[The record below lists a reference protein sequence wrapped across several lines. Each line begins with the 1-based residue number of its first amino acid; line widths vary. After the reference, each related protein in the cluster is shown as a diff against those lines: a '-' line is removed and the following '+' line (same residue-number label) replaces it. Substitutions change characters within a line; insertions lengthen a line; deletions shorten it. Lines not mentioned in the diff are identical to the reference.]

1 MNKFIIILLF
11 FKLLLVNDILSQNT
25 KKATK
30 FYKEGNALYSIG
42 DFDSA
47 IDLFLKSLRSDH
59 NFCPAIY
66 KLGLSYKKKNIFLEY
81 KNWLLVYKDKM
92 CQQNKDDVNFYLGEF
107 YFLSGNM
114 SESKKYF
121 DSIGDTLKFISLS
134 KYRSNINYYINNI
147 NNQLISYIKNDS
159 IDRWYYQY
167 SPHFDENVNKLFFT
181 VREGGNLFDDE
192 NIVTAS
198 LSNNYFTDFKPYI
211 TLNSENNEGT
221 PSFSDD
227 GKFMVFTSCEMD
239 FKNNSCDIYYS
250 QMIDNLWSRPR
261 KFDDNINSAFWD
273 SQPFMYENKLYFV
286 SNRPGGVG
294 GRDIYYSVKN
304 EDGSFS
310 KALNFREVN
319 SEHEEVSPIVN
330 NAIFY
335 FSSDRDNSYG
345 GYDIYLLDNNLIFNL
360 GSSVNSNLDETSIFI
375 WDDNLLLTVED
386 IMSNKKSQIIYGK
399 VSKKYEPLQVNKLVR
414 TYDQQT
420 GKEIISDFFIIN
432 DGERK
437 RFSNQSKYNEDFY
450 TNSKIIAESNGY
462 FPSVIEDL
470 SSDTL
475 DVFMIRLDKNIILK
489 NIYFDF
495 DSYEL
500 SNDSKN
506 YLSIISQ
513 WLGKNSFKEILVSGH
528 ADNVGSDEY
537 NFSLSEARAEA
548 VVKFILSIDPT
559 IKNIFYKGFG
569 NSVPI
574 RPNYDGPEN
583 RRIEFKVNN
592 W

>member
-1 MNKFIIILLF
+1 MTRLLIFLCFFNFISSQSY
-11 FKLLLVNDILSQNT
+11 SQNY

-47 IDLFLKSLRSDH
+47 IDLFLKSLKSDPD
-59 NFCPAIY
+59 FCPAIY
-66 KLGLSYKKKNIFLEY
+66 KLGLSYKRINMFSDY
-81 KNWLLVYKDKM
+81 KNWLLVYNDKL
-92 CQQNKDDVNFYLGEF
+92 CQQNKDDVSYYLGEF
-107 YFLSGNM
+107 YFLSGNIL
-114 SESKKYF
+114 ESKKHF
-121 DSIGDTLKFISLS
+121 DSIDDTLKFISLS
-134 KYRSNINYYINNI
+134 KYRSNINYYINNT

-159 IDRWYYQY
+159 IDSWYYQY
-167 SPHFDENVNKLFFT
+167 SPYFDQNTNKLFFT

-198 LSNNYFTDFKPYI
+198 LSNNNFTDFKPYI

-250 QMIDNLWSRPR
+250 QMKDNLWSRPR
-261 KFDDNINSAFWD
+261 KFDDNVNSAFWD
-273 SQPFMYENKLYFV
+273 SQPFIYDGTLYFV

-294 GRDIYYSVKN
+294 GRDIYYSVIK

-319 SEHEEVSPIVN
+319 TKHEEVSPVVN
-330 NAIFY
+330 DAIFY
-335 FSSDRDNSYG
+335 FSSNRDNSYG

-360 GSSVNSNLDETSIFI
+360 GSSVNSYLDETSIFI

-386 IMSNKKSQIIYGK
+386 IMSNKKSQIIYGQI
-399 VSKKYEPLQVNKLVR
+399 SKKYEPLQVNKLVR
-414 TYDQQT
+414 TYDKET
-420 GKEIISDFFIIN
+420 GEEIISDLFIIK

-437 RFSNQSKYNEDFY
+437 RFSNQSKYNENFY
-450 TNSKIIAESNGY
+450 TNSSIIAESKGY

-470 SSDTL
+470 SGDTI
-475 DVFMIRLDKNIILK
+475 DIFMNRLDENIILK

-500 SNDSKN
+500 SSDSKK

-513 WLGKNSFKEILVSGH
+513 WLGNNNFKEIQISGH

-537 NFSLSEARAEA
+537 NYSLSEARAEA

-559 IKNIFYKGFG
+559 IKNIYYKGFG

-583 RRIEFKVNN
+583 RRIEFKINN
-592 W
+592 

>member
-1 MNKFIIILLF
+1 MLTRLLIFLCFFNFISSQSY
-11 FKLLLVNDILSQNT
+11 SQNY

-47 IDLFLKSLRSDH
+47 IDLFLKSLKSDPD
-59 NFCPAIY
+59 FCPAIY
-66 KLGLSYKKKNIFLEY
+66 KLGLSYKKINMFSDY
-81 KNWLLVYKDKM
+81 KNWLLVYNDKL
-92 CQQNKDDVNFYLGEF
+92 CQQNKDDVSYYLGEF
-107 YFLSGNM
+107 YFLSGNI

-121 DSIGDTLKFISLS
+121 DSIDDTLKFISLS
-134 KYRSNINYYINNI
+134 KYRSNINYYINNT
-147 NNQLISYIKNDS
+147 NNQLIYYIKNDS
-159 IDRWYYQY
+159 INRWYYQY
-167 SPHFDENVNKLFFT
+167 SPYFDQNVNKLFFT

-198 LSNNYFTDFKPYI
+198 LSDNNFTDFKPYI

-250 QMIDNLWSRPR
+250 QMKDNLWSKPR
-261 KFDDNINSAFWD
+261 KFDDNVNSAFWD
-273 SQPFMYENKLYFV
+273 SQPFMYDGTLYFV

-294 GRDIYYSVKN
+294 GRDIYYSVIK

-310 KALNFREVN
+310 KALNFSEVN
-319 SEHEEVSPIVN
+319 TKHEEVSPVVN
-330 NAIFY
+330 DAIFY
-335 FSSDRDNSYG
+335 FSSNRDNSYG

-360 GSSVNSNLDETSIFI
+360 GSSVNSYLDETSIFL

-386 IMSNKKSQIIYGK
+386 IMSNKKSQIIYGQI
-399 VSKKYEPLQVNKLVR
+399 SKKYEPLQVNKLVR
-414 TYDQQT
+414 TYDKET
-420 GKEIISDFFIIN
+420 GEEIISDLFIIK

-450 TNSKIIAESNGY
+450 TNSSIIAESKGY

-470 SSDTL
+470 SSDTI
-475 DVFMIRLDKNIILK
+475 DIFMNRLDENIILK

-500 SNDSKN
+500 SSDSKK

-513 WLGKNSFKEILVSGH
+513 WLGNNNFKEIQISGH

-537 NFSLSEARAEA
+537 NYSLSEARAEA

-559 IKNIFYKGFG
+559 IKNIYYKGFG

-583 RRIEFKVNN
+583 RRIEFKINN
-592 W
+592 

>member
-1 MNKFIIILLF
+1 MLTRLLIFLCFFNFISSQSY
-11 FKLLLVNDILSQNT
+11 SQNY

-47 IDLFLKSLRSDH
+47 IDLFLKSLKSDPD
-59 NFCPAIY
+59 FCPAIY
-66 KLGLSYKKKNIFLEY
+66 KLGLSYKRINMFSDY
-81 KNWLLVYKDKM
+81 KNWLLVYNDKL
-92 CQQNKDDVNFYLGEF
+92 CQQNKDDVSYYLGEF
-107 YFLSGNM
+107 YFLSGNI

-121 DSIGDTLKFISLS
+121 DSIDDTLKFISLS
-134 KYRSNINYYINNI
+134 KYRSNINYYINNT
-147 NNQLISYIKNDS
+147 NNQLIYYIKNDS
-159 IDRWYYQY
+159 INRWYYQY
-167 SPHFDENVNKLFFT
+167 SPYFDQNVNKLFFT

-198 LSNNYFTDFKPYI
+198 LSDNNFTDFKPYI

-250 QMIDNLWSRPR
+250 QMKDNLWSKPR
-261 KFDDNINSAFWD
+261 KFDDNVNSAFWD
-273 SQPFMYENKLYFV
+273 SQPFIYDGTLYFV

-294 GRDIYYSVKN
+294 GRDIYYSVIK

-319 SEHEEVSPIVN
+319 TKHEEVSPVVN
-330 NAIFY
+330 DAIFY
-335 FSSDRDNSYG
+335 FSSNRDNSYG

-360 GSSVNSNLDETSIFI
+360 GSSVNSYLDETSIFI
-375 WDDNLLLTVED
+375 WGDNLLLTVED
-386 IMSNKKSQIIYGK
+386 IMSNKKSQIIYGQI
-399 VSKKYEPLQVNKLVR
+399 SKKYEPLQVNKLVR
-414 TYDQQT
+414 TYDKET
-420 GKEIISDFFIIN
+420 GEEIISDLFIIN

-450 TNSKIIAESNGY
+450 SNSSIIAESKAY

-470 SSDTL
+470 SSDTI
-475 DVFMIRLDKNIILK
+475 DIFMSRLDENIILK

-500 SNDSKN
+500 SSDSKK

-513 WLGKNSFKEILVSGH
+513 WLGNNNFKEIQISGH

-537 NFSLSEARAEA
+537 NYSLSEARAEA

-559 IKNIFYKGFG
+559 IKNIYYKGFG
-569 NSVPI
+569 NSLPI

-583 RRIEFKVNN
+583 RRIEFKINN
-592 W
+592 

>member
-1 MNKFIIILLF
+1 MTRLLIFLCF
-11 FKLLLVNDILSQNT
+11 FNFLSSQSYSQNY

-47 IDLFLKSLRSDH
+47 IDLFLKSLKSDPD
-59 NFCPAIY
+59 FCPAIY
-66 KLGLSYKKKNIFLEY
+66 KLGLSYKRINMFSDY
-81 KNWLLVYKDKM
+81 KNWLLVYNDKL
-92 CQQNKDDVNFYLGEF
+92 CQQNKDDVSYYLGEF
-107 YFLSGNM
+107 YFLSGNI

-121 DSIGDTLKFISLS
+121 DSIDDTLKFISLS
-134 KYRSNINYYINNI
+134 KYRSNINYYINNT
-147 NNQLISYIKNDS
+147 NNQLIYYIKNDS
-159 IDRWYYQY
+159 INRWYYQY
-167 SPHFDENVNKLFFT
+167 SPYFDQNVNKLFFT

-198 LSNNYFTDFKPYI
+198 LSDNNFTDFKPYI

-250 QMIDNLWSRPR
+250 QMKDNLWSKPR
-261 KFDDNINSAFWD
+261 KFDDNVNSAFWD
-273 SQPFMYENKLYFV
+273 SQPFMYDGTLYFV

-294 GRDIYYSVKN
+294 GRDIYYSVIK

-319 SEHEEVSPIVN
+319 TKHEEVSPVVN
-330 NAIFY
+330 DAIFY
-335 FSSDRDNSYG
+335 FSSNRDNSYG

-360 GSSVNSNLDETSIFI
+360 GSSVNSYLDETSIFI
-375 WDDNLLLTVED
+375 WGDNLLLTVED
-386 IMSNKKSQIIYGK
+386 IMSNKKSQIIYGQI
-399 VSKKYEPLQVNKLVR
+399 SKKYEPIQVNKLIR
-414 TYDQQT
+414 TYDKET
-420 GKEIISDFFIIN
+420 GEEIISDLFIIN

-450 TNSKIIAESNGY
+450 SNSSIIAESKAY

-470 SSDTL
+470 SSDTI
-475 DVFMIRLDKNIILK
+475 DIFMSRLDENIILK

-500 SNDSKN
+500 SSDSKK

-513 WLGKNSFKEILVSGH
+513 WLGNNNFKEIQISGH

-537 NFSLSEARAEA
+537 NYSLSEARAEA

-559 IKNIFYKGFG
+559 IKNIYYKGFG
-569 NSVPI
+569 NSLPI

-583 RRIEFKVNN
+583 RRIEFKINN
-592 W
+592 

>member
-1 MNKFIIILLF
+1 MLTRLLIFLCFFNFISIQSY
-11 FKLLLVNDILSQNT
+11 SQNY

-47 IDLFLKSLRSDH
+47 IDLFLKSLKSDPD
-59 NFCPAIY
+59 FCPAIY
-66 KLGLSYKKKNIFLEY
+66 KLGLSYKKINMFSDY
-81 KNWLLVYKDKM
+81 KNWLLVYNDKL
-92 CQQNKDDVNFYLGEF
+92 CQQNKDDVSYYLGEF
-107 YFLSGNM
+107 YFLSGYI

-121 DSIGDTLKFISLS
+121 DSIDDTLKFISLS
-134 KYRSNINYYINNI
+134 KYRSNINYYINNS

-159 IDRWYYQY
+159 IDSWYYQY
-167 SPHFDENVNKLFFT
+167 SPYFDQNANKLFFT

-198 LSNNYFTDFKPYI
+198 LSNNNFTDFKPYI

-250 QMIDNLWSRPR
+250 QMKDNLWSKPR
-261 KFDDNINSAFWD
+261 KFDDNVNSAFWD
-273 SQPFMYENKLYFV
+273 SQPFMYDGTLYFV

-294 GRDIYYSVKN
+294 GRDIYYSVIK

-310 KALNFREVN
+310 KALNFSEVN
-319 SEHEEVSPIVN
+319 TKHEEVSPVVN
-330 NAIFY
+330 DANFY
-335 FSSDRDNSYG
+335 FSSNRDNSYG
-345 GYDIYLLDNNLIFNL
+345 GYDIYLLDNNLILNL
-360 GSSVNSNLDETSIFI
+360 GSSVNSYLDETSIFL
-375 WDDNLLLTVED
+375 WGDNLLLTVED
-386 IMSNKKSQIIYGK
+386 IMSNKKSQIIYGQI
-399 VSKKYEPLQVNKLVR
+399 SKKYEPLQVNKLIR
-414 TYDQQT
+414 TYDKET
-420 GKEIISDFFIIN
+420 GEEIISDLFIIN

-450 TNSKIIAESNGY
+450 TNSSIIAESKGY
-462 FPSVIEDL
+462 FPSIIEDL
-470 SSDTL
+470 SSDTI
-475 DVFMIRLDKNIILK
+475 DIFMSRLDENIILK

-500 SNDSKN
+500 NSDSKK

-513 WLGKNSFKEILVSGH
+513 WLGNNNFKEIQISGH

-537 NFSLSEARAEA
+537 NYSLSEARAEA

-559 IKNIFYKGFG
+559 IKNIYYKGFG

-583 RRIEFKVNN
+583 RRIEFKINN
-592 W
+592 

>member
-1 MNKFIIILLF
+1 MTRLLIFLCFFNFISSQSY
-11 FKLLLVNDILSQNT
+11 SQNY

-47 IDLFLKSLRSDH
+47 IDLFLKSLKSDPD
-59 NFCPAIY
+59 FCPAIY
-66 KLGLSYKKKNIFLEY
+66 KLGLSYKRINMFSDY
-81 KNWLLVYKDKM
+81 KNWLLVYNDKL
-92 CQQNKDDVNFYLGEF
+92 CQQNKDDVSYYLGEF
-107 YFLSGNM
+107 YFLSGNI

-121 DSIGDTLKFISLS
+121 DSIDDTLKFISLS
-134 KYRSNINYYINNI
+134 KYRSNINYYINNT
-147 NNQLISYIKNDS
+147 NNQLIYYIKNDS
-159 IDRWYYQY
+159 INRWYYQY
-167 SPHFDENVNKLFFT
+167 SPYFDQNVNKLFFT

-198 LSNNYFTDFKPYI
+198 LSDNNFTDFKPYI

-250 QMIDNLWSRPR
+250 QMKDNLWSKPR
-261 KFDDNINSAFWD
+261 KFDDNVNSAFWD
-273 SQPFMYENKLYFV
+273 SQPFIYDGTLYFV

-294 GRDIYYSVKN
+294 GRDIYYSVIK

-319 SEHEEVSPIVN
+319 TKHEEVSPVVN
-330 NAIFY
+330 DAIFY
-335 FSSDRDNSYG
+335 FSSNRDNSYG

-360 GSSVNSNLDETSIFI
+360 GSSVNSYLDETSIFL

-386 IMSNKKSQIIYGK
+386 IMSNKKSQIIYGQI
-399 VSKKYEPLQVNKLVR
+399 SKKYEPLQVNKLVR
-414 TYDQQT
+414 TYDKET
-420 GKEIISDFFIIN
+420 DEEIISDLFIIK

-450 TNSKIIAESNGY
+450 TNSSIIAESKGY

-470 SSDTL
+470 SSDTI
-475 DVFMIRLDKNIILK
+475 DIFMNRLDENIILK

-500 SNDSKN
+500 SSDSKK

-513 WLGKNSFKEILVSGH
+513 WLGNNNFKEIQISGH

-537 NFSLSEARAEA
+537 NYSLSEARAEA
-548 VVKFILSIDPT
+548 VVKFILSIDPS
-559 IKNIFYKGFG
+559 IKNIYYKGFG

-583 RRIEFKVNN
+583 RRIEFKINN
-592 W
+592 

>member
-1 MNKFIIILLF
+1 MTRLLIFLCVFNFISSQSY
-11 FKLLLVNDILSQNT
+11 SQNY

-47 IDLFLKSLRSDH
+47 IDLFLKSLKSDPD
-59 NFCPAIY
+59 FCPAIY
-66 KLGLSYKKKNIFLEY
+66 KLGLSYKKINMFSDY
-81 KNWLLVYKDKM
+81 KNWLLVYNDKL
-92 CQQNKDDVNFYLGEF
+92 CQQNKDDVSYYLGEF
-107 YFLSGNM
+107 YFLSGNI

-121 DSIGDTLKFISLS
+121 DSIDDTLKFISLS
-134 KYRSNINYYINNI
+134 KYRSNINYYINNT
-147 NNQLISYIKNDS
+147 NNQSISYIKNDS
-159 IDRWYYQY
+159 IDSWYYQY
-167 SPHFDENVNKLFFT
+167 SPYFDQNTNKLFFT

-198 LSNNYFTDFKPYI
+198 LSNNNFTDFKPYI

-239 FKNNSCDIYYS
+239 FKNNSCDIYFS
-250 QMIDNLWSRPR
+250 QMKDNLWSKPR

-273 SQPFMYENKLYFV
+273 SQPFMYDGTLYFV

-294 GRDIYYSVKN
+294 GRDIYYSVIK

-319 SEHEEVSPIVN
+319 TKHEEVSPVVN
-330 NAIFY
+330 DAIFY
-335 FSSDRDNSYG
+335 FSSNRDNSYG

-360 GSSVNSNLDETSIFI
+360 GSSINSYLDETSIFL
-375 WDDNLLLTVED
+375 WGDNLLLTVED
-386 IMSNKKSQIIYGK
+386 IMSNKKSQIIYGQI
-399 VSKKYEPLQVNKLVR
+399 SKKYEPLQVNKLIR
-414 TYDQQT
+414 THDKET
-420 GKEIISDFFIIN
+420 GEEIISDLFIIN

-450 TNSKIIAESNGY
+450 SNSSIIAESKGY

-470 SSDTL
+470 SSDTI
-475 DVFMIRLDKNIILK
+475 DIFMNRLDENIILK

-500 SNDSKN
+500 SSDSKK

-513 WLGKNSFKEILVSGH
+513 WLGNNNFKEIQISGH

-537 NFSLSEARAEA
+537 NYSLSEARAEA

-559 IKNIFYKGFG
+559 INNIYYKGFG
-569 NSVPI
+569 NSVPL

-583 RRIEFKVNN
+583 RRIEFKINN
-592 W
+592 

>member
-1 MNKFIIILLF
+1 MTRLLIFLCF
-11 FKLLLVNDILSQNT
+11 FNFLSSQSYSQNY

-47 IDLFLKSLRSDH
+47 IDLFLKSLKSDPD
-59 NFCPAIY
+59 FCPAIY
-66 KLGLSYKKKNIFLEY
+66 KLGLSYKRINMFSDY
-81 KNWLLVYKDKM
+81 KNWLLVYNDKL
-92 CQQNKDDVNFYLGEF
+92 CQQNKDDVSYYLGEF
-107 YFLSGNM
+107 YFLSGNI

-121 DSIGDTLKFISLS
+121 DSIDDTLKFISLS
-134 KYRSNINYYINNI
+134 KYRSNINYYINNT
-147 NNQLISYIKNDS
+147 NNQLIYYIKNDS
-159 IDRWYYQY
+159 INRWYYQY
-167 SPHFDENVNKLFFT
+167 SPYFDQNVNKLFFT

-198 LSNNYFTDFKPYI
+198 LSDNNFTDFKPYI

-250 QMIDNLWSRPR
+250 QMKDNLWSKPR
-261 KFDDNINSAFWD
+261 KFDDNVNSAFWD
-273 SQPFMYENKLYFV
+273 SQPFMYDGTLYFV

-294 GRDIYYSVKN
+294 GRDIYYSVIK

-310 KALNFREVN
+310 KALNFKEVN
-319 SEHEEVSPIVN
+319 TKHEEVSPVVN
-330 NAIFY
+330 DAIFY
-335 FSSDRDNSYG
+335 FSSNRDNSYG

-360 GSSVNSNLDETSIFI
+360 GSSVNSYLDETSIFL

-386 IMSNKKSQIIYGK
+386 IMSNKKSQIIYGQI
-399 VSKKYEPLQVNKLVR
+399 SKKYEPLQVNKLVR
-414 TYDQQT
+414 TYDKET
-420 GKEIISDFFIIN
+420 DEEIISDLFIIK

-450 TNSKIIAESNGY
+450 TNSSIIAESKGY

-470 SSDTL
+470 SSDTI
-475 DVFMIRLDKNIILK
+475 DIFMNRLDENIILK

-500 SNDSKN
+500 SSDSKK

-513 WLGKNSFKEILVSGH
+513 WLGNNNFKEIQISGH

-537 NFSLSEARAEA
+537 NYSLSEARAEA

-559 IKNIFYKGFG
+559 IKNIYYKGFG

-583 RRIEFKVNN
+583 RRIEFKINN
-592 W
+592 

>member
-1 MNKFIIILLF
+1 MLTRLLIFLCVFNFISSQSY
-11 FKLLLVNDILSQNT
+11 SQNY

-47 IDLFLKSLRSDH
+47 IDLFLKSLKSDPD
-59 NFCPAIY
+59 FCPAIY
-66 KLGLSYKKKNIFLEY
+66 KLGLSYKKINMFSDY
-81 KNWLLVYKDKM
+81 KNWILVYNDKL
-92 CQQNKDDVNFYLGEF
+92 CQQNKDDVSYYLGEF
-107 YFLSGNM
+107 YFLSGNI

-121 DSIGDTLKFISLS
+121 DSIDDTLKFISLS
-134 KYRSNINYYINNI
+134 KYRSNINYYINNT
-147 NNQLISYIKNDS
+147 NNQSISYIKNDS
-159 IDRWYYQY
+159 INSWYYQY
-167 SPHFDENVNKLFFT
+167 SPYFDKNTNKLFFT

-192 NIVTAS
+192 NIITAS
-198 LSNNYFTDFKPYI
+198 LSNNNFTDFKPYI

-239 FKNNSCDIYYS
+239 FKNNSCDIYFS
-250 QMIDNLWSRPR
+250 QMKDNLWSKPR

-273 SQPFMYENKLYFV
+273 SQPFMYDGTLYFV

-294 GRDIYYSVKN
+294 GRDIYYSVIK

-319 SEHEEVSPIVN
+319 TKHEEVSPVVN
-330 NAIFY
+330 DAIFY
-335 FSSDRDNSYG
+335 FSSNRDNSYG

-360 GSSVNSNLDETSIFI
+360 GSSVNSFLDETSIFL
-375 WDDNLLLTVED
+375 WGDNLLLTVED
-386 IMSNKKSQIIYGK
+386 IMSNKKSQIIYGQI
-399 VSKKYEPLQVNKLVR
+399 SKKYEPLQVNKLIR
-414 TYDQQT
+414 THDKET
-420 GKEIISDFFIIN
+420 GEEIISDLFIIN

-450 TNSKIIAESNGY
+450 SNSSIIAESKGY

-470 SSDTL
+470 SSDTI
-475 DVFMIRLDKNIILK
+475 DIFMNRLDENIILK

-500 SNDSKN
+500 SSDSKK

-513 WLGKNSFKEILVSGH
+513 WLGNNNFKEIQISGH

-537 NFSLSEARAEA
+537 NYSLSEARAEA

-559 IKNIFYKGFG
+559 INNIYYKGFG
-569 NSVPI
+569 NSVPL

-583 RRIEFKVNN
+583 RRIEFKINN
-592 W
+592 

>member
-1 MNKFIIILLF
+1 MTRLLIFLCFFNFISSQSY
-11 FKLLLVNDILSQNT
+11 SQNY

-47 IDLFLKSLRSDH
+47 IDLFLKSLKSDPD
-59 NFCPAIY
+59 FCPAIY
-66 KLGLSYKKKNIFLEY
+66 KLGLSYKRINMFSDY
-81 KNWLLVYKDKM
+81 KNWLLVYNDKL
-92 CQQNKDDVNFYLGEF
+92 CQQNKDDVSYYLGEF
-107 YFLSGNM
+107 YFLSGNI

-121 DSIGDTLKFISLS
+121 DSIDDTLKFISLS
-134 KYRSNINYYINNI
+134 KYRSNINYYINNT
-147 NNQLISYIKNDS
+147 NNQLIYYIKNDS
-159 IDRWYYQY
+159 INRWYYQY
-167 SPHFDENVNKLFFT
+167 SPYFDQNVNKLFFT

-198 LSNNYFTDFKPYI
+198 LSDNNFTDFKPYI

-250 QMIDNLWSRPR
+250 QMKDNLWSKPR
-261 KFDDNINSAFWD
+261 KFDDNVNSAFWD
-273 SQPFMYENKLYFV
+273 SQPFMYDGTLYFV

-294 GRDIYYSVKN
+294 GRDIYYSVIK

-319 SEHEEVSPIVN
+319 TKHEEVSPVVN
-330 NAIFY
+330 DAIFY
-335 FSSDRDNSYG
+335 FSSNRDNSYG

-360 GSSVNSNLDETSIFI
+360 GSSVNSYLDETSIFI
-375 WDDNLLLTVED
+375 WGDNLLLTVED
-386 IMSNKKSQIIYGK
+386 IMSNKKSQIIYGQI
-399 VSKKYEPLQVNKLVR
+399 SKKYEPIQVNKLVR
-414 TYDQQT
+414 TYDKET
-420 GKEIISDFFIIN
+420 GEEIISDLFIIN

-450 TNSKIIAESNGY
+450 SNSSIIAESKAY

-470 SSDTL
+470 SSDTI
-475 DVFMIRLDKNIILK
+475 DIFMSRLDENIILK

-500 SNDSKN
+500 SSDSKK

-513 WLGKNSFKEILVSGH
+513 WLGNNNFKEIQISGH

-537 NFSLSEARAEA
+537 NYSLSEARAEA

-559 IKNIFYKGFG
+559 IKNIYYKGFG

-583 RRIEFKVNN
+583 RRIEFKINN
-592 W
+592 

>member
-1 MNKFIIILLF
+1 MTRLLIFLCF
-11 FKLLLVNDILSQNT
+11 FNFLSSQSYSQNY

-47 IDLFLKSLRSDH
+47 IDLFLKSLKSDPD
-59 NFCPAIY
+59 FCPAIY
-66 KLGLSYKKKNIFLEY
+66 KLGLSYKRINMFSDY
-81 KNWLLVYKDKM
+81 KNWLLVYNDKL
-92 CQQNKDDVNFYLGEF
+92 CQQNKDDVSYYLGEF
-107 YFLSGNM
+107 YFLSGNI

-121 DSIGDTLKFISLS
+121 DSIDDTLKFISLS
-134 KYRSNINYYINNI
+134 KYRSNINYYINNT
-147 NNQLISYIKNDS
+147 NNQLIYYIKNDS
-159 IDRWYYQY
+159 INRWYYQY
-167 SPHFDENVNKLFFT
+167 SPYFDQNVNKLFFT

-198 LSNNYFTDFKPYI
+198 LSDNNFTDFKPYI

-250 QMIDNLWSRPR
+250 QMKDNLWSKPR
-261 KFDDNINSAFWD
+261 KFDDNVNSAFWD
-273 SQPFMYENKLYFV
+273 SQPFMYDGTLYFV

-294 GRDIYYSVKN
+294 GRDIYYSVIK

-319 SEHEEVSPIVN
+319 TKHEEVSPVVN
-330 NAIFY
+330 DAIFY
-335 FSSDRDNSYG
+335 FSSNRDNSYG

-360 GSSVNSNLDETSIFI
+360 GSSVNSYLDETSIFI
-375 WDDNLLLTVED
+375 WGDNLLLTVED
-386 IMSNKKSQIIYGK
+386 IMSNKKSQIIYGQI
-399 VSKKYEPLQVNKLVR
+399 SKKYEPIQVNKLVR
-414 TYDQQT
+414 TYDKET
-420 GKEIISDFFIIN
+420 GEEIISDLFIIN

-450 TNSKIIAESNGY
+450 SNSSIIAESKAY

-470 SSDTL
+470 SSDTI
-475 DVFMIRLDKNIILK
+475 DIFMSRLDENIILK

-500 SNDSKN
+500 SSDSKK

-513 WLGKNSFKEILVSGH
+513 WLGNNNFKEIQISGH

-537 NFSLSEARAEA
+537 NYSLSEARAEA

-559 IKNIFYKGFG
+559 IKNIYYKGFG
-569 NSVPI
+569 NSLPI

-583 RRIEFKVNN
+583 RRIEFKINN
-592 W
+592 

>member
-1 MNKFIIILLF
+1 MLTRLLIFLCF
-11 FKLLLVNDILSQNT
+11 FNFLSSQSYSQNY

-47 IDLFLKSLRSDH
+47 IDLFLKSLKSDPD
-59 NFCPAIY
+59 FCPAIY
-66 KLGLSYKKKNIFLEY
+66 KLGLSYKRINMFSDY
-81 KNWLLVYKDKM
+81 KNWLLVYNDKL
-92 CQQNKDDVNFYLGEF
+92 CQQNKDDVSYYLGEF
-107 YFLSGNM
+107 YFLSGNI

-121 DSIGDTLKFISLS
+121 DSIDDTLKFISLS
-134 KYRSNINYYINNI
+134 KYRSNINYYINNT
-147 NNQLISYIKNDS
+147 NNQLIYYIKNDS
-159 IDRWYYQY
+159 INRWYYQY
-167 SPHFDENVNKLFFT
+167 SPYFDQNVNKLFFT

-198 LSNNYFTDFKPYI
+198 LSDNNFTDFKPYI

-250 QMIDNLWSRPR
+250 QMKDNLWSKPR
-261 KFDDNINSAFWD
+261 KFDDNVNSAFWD
-273 SQPFMYENKLYFV
+273 SQPFMYDGTLYFV

-294 GRDIYYSVKN
+294 GRDIYYSVIK

-319 SEHEEVSPIVN
+319 TKHEEVSPVVN
-330 NAIFY
+330 DAIFY
-335 FSSDRDNSYG
+335 FSSNRDNSYG

-360 GSSVNSNLDETSIFI
+360 GSSVNSYLDETSIFL

-386 IMSNKKSQIIYGK
+386 IMSNKKSQIIYGQI
-399 VSKKYEPLQVNKLVR
+399 SKKYEPLQVNKLVR
-414 TYDQQT
+414 TYDKET
-420 GKEIISDFFIIN
+420 DEEIISDLFIIK

-450 TNSKIIAESNGY
+450 TNSSIIAESKGY

-470 SSDTL
+470 SSDTI
-475 DVFMIRLDKNIILK
+475 DIFMNRLDENIILK

-500 SNDSKN
+500 SSDSKK

-513 WLGKNSFKEILVSGH
+513 WLGNNNFKEIQISGH

-537 NFSLSEARAEA
+537 NYSLSEARAEA

-559 IKNIFYKGFG
+559 IKNIYYKGFG

-583 RRIEFKVNN
+583 RRIEFKINN
-592 W
+592 

>member
-1 MNKFIIILLF
+1 MLTRLLIFLCF
-11 FKLLLVNDILSQNT
+11 FNFLSSQSYSQNY

-47 IDLFLKSLRSDH
+47 IDLFLKSLKSDPD
-59 NFCPAIY
+59 FCPAIY
-66 KLGLSYKKKNIFLEY
+66 KLGLSYKRINMFSDY
-81 KNWLLVYKDKM
+81 KNWLLVYNDKL
-92 CQQNKDDVNFYLGEF
+92 CQQNKDDVSYYLGEF
-107 YFLSGNM
+107 YFLSGNI

-121 DSIGDTLKFISLS
+121 DSIDDTLKFISLS
-134 KYRSNINYYINNI
+134 KYRSNINYYINNT
-147 NNQLISYIKNDS
+147 NNQLIYYIKNDS
-159 IDRWYYQY
+159 INRWYYQY
-167 SPHFDENVNKLFFT
+167 SPYFDQNVNKLFFT

-198 LSNNYFTDFKPYI
+198 LSDNNFTDFKPYI

-250 QMIDNLWSRPR
+250 QMKDNLWSKPR
-261 KFDDNINSAFWD
+261 KFDDNVNSAFWD
-273 SQPFMYENKLYFV
+273 SQPFIYDGTLYFV

-294 GRDIYYSVKN
+294 GRDIYYSVIK

-319 SEHEEVSPIVN
+319 TKHEEVSPVVN
-330 NAIFY
+330 DAIFY
-335 FSSDRDNSYG
+335 FSSNRDNSYG

-360 GSSVNSNLDETSIFI
+360 GSSVNSYLDETSIFI
-375 WDDNLLLTVED
+375 WGDNLLLTVED
-386 IMSNKKSQIIYGK
+386 IMSNKKSQIIYGQI
-399 VSKKYEPLQVNKLVR
+399 SKKYEPLQVNKLVR
-414 TYDQQT
+414 TYDKET
-420 GKEIISDFFIIN
+420 GEEIISDLFIIK

-450 TNSKIIAESNGY
+450 TNSSIIAESKGY

-470 SSDTL
+470 SSDTI
-475 DVFMIRLDKNIILK
+475 DIFMNRLDENIILK

-500 SNDSKN
+500 SSDSKK

-513 WLGKNSFKEILVSGH
+513 WLGNNNFKEIQISGH

-537 NFSLSEARAEA
+537 NYSLSEARAEA

-559 IKNIFYKGFG
+559 IKNIYYKGFG

-583 RRIEFKVNN
+583 RRIEFKINN
-592 W
+592 

>member
-1 MNKFIIILLF
+1 MLTRLLIFLCF
-11 FKLLLVNDILSQNT
+11 FNFLSSQSYSQNY

-47 IDLFLKSLRSDH
+47 IDLFLKSLKSDPD
-59 NFCPAIY
+59 FCPAIY
-66 KLGLSYKKKNIFLEY
+66 KLGLSYKRINMFSDY
-81 KNWLLVYKDKM
+81 KNWLLVYNDKL
-92 CQQNKDDVNFYLGEF
+92 CQQNKDDVSYYLGEF
-107 YFLSGNM
+107 YFLSGNI

-121 DSIGDTLKFISLS
+121 DSIDDTLKFISLS
-134 KYRSNINYYINNI
+134 KYRSNINYYINNT
-147 NNQLISYIKNDS
+147 NNQLIYYIKNDS
-159 IDRWYYQY
+159 INRWYYQY
-167 SPHFDENVNKLFFT
+167 SPYFDQNVNKLFFT

-198 LSNNYFTDFKPYI
+198 LSDNNFTDFKPYI

-250 QMIDNLWSRPR
+250 QMKDNLWSKPR
-261 KFDDNINSAFWD
+261 KFDDNVNSAFWD
-273 SQPFMYENKLYFV
+273 SQPFMYDGTLYFV

-294 GRDIYYSVKN
+294 GRDIYYSVIK

-319 SEHEEVSPIVN
+319 TKHEEVSPVVN
-330 NAIFY
+330 DAIFY
-335 FSSDRDNSYG
+335 FSSNRDNSYG

-360 GSSVNSNLDETSIFI
+360 GSSVNSYLDETSIFI
-375 WDDNLLLTVED
+375 WGDNLLLTVED
-386 IMSNKKSQIIYGK
+386 IMSNKKSQIIYGQI
-399 VSKKYEPLQVNKLVR
+399 SKKYEPLQVNKLVR
-414 TYDQQT
+414 TYDKET
-420 GKEIISDFFIIN
+420 GEEIISDLFIIN

-450 TNSKIIAESNGY
+450 SNSSIIAESKGY

-470 SSDTL
+470 SSDTI
-475 DVFMIRLDKNIILK
+475 DIFMNRLDENIILK

-500 SNDSKN
+500 SSDSKK

-513 WLGKNSFKEILVSGH
+513 WLGNNNFKEIQISGH

-537 NFSLSEARAEA
+537 NYSLSEARAEA

-559 IKNIFYKGFG
+559 IKNIYYKGFG
-569 NSVPI
+569 NSLPI

-583 RRIEFKVNN
+583 RRIEFKINN
-592 W
+592 

>member
-1 MNKFIIILLF
+1 MTRLLIFLCFFNFISIQSY
-11 FKLLLVNDILSQNT
+11 SQNY

-47 IDLFLKSLRSDH
+47 IDLFLKSLKSDPD
-59 NFCPAIY
+59 FCPAIY
-66 KLGLSYKKKNIFLEY
+66 KLGLSYKKINMFSDY
-81 KNWLLVYKDKM
+81 KNWLLVYNDKL
-92 CQQNKDDVNFYLGEF
+92 CQQNKDDVSYYLGEF
-107 YFLSGNM
+107 YFLSGYI

-121 DSIGDTLKFISLS
+121 DSIDDTLKFISLS
-134 KYRSNINYYINNI
+134 KYRSNINYYINNS

-159 IDRWYYQY
+159 IDSWYYQY
-167 SPHFDENVNKLFFT
+167 SPYFDQNTNKLFFT

-198 LSNNYFTDFKPYI
+198 LSNNNFTDFKPYI

-250 QMIDNLWSRPR
+250 QMKDNLWSKPR
-261 KFDDNINSAFWD
+261 KFDDNVNSAFWD
-273 SQPFMYENKLYFV
+273 SQPFMYDGTLYFV

-294 GRDIYYSVKN
+294 GRDIYYSVIK

-310 KALNFREVN
+310 KALNFSEVN
-319 SEHEEVSPIVN
+319 TKHEEVSPVVN
-330 NAIFY
+330 DANFY
-335 FSSDRDNSYG
+335 FSSNRDNSYG

-360 GSSVNSNLDETSIFI
+360 GSSVNSYLDETSIFL
-375 WDDNLLLTVED
+375 WGDNLLLTVED
-386 IMSNKKSQIIYGK
+386 IMSNKKSQIIYGQI
-399 VSKKYEPLQVNKLVR
+399 SKKYEPLQVNKLIR
-414 TYDQQT
+414 TYDKET
-420 GKEIISDFFIIN
+420 GEEIISDLFIIN

-450 TNSKIIAESNGY
+450 TNSSIIAESKGY
-462 FPSVIEDL
+462 FPSIIEDL
-470 SSDTL
+470 SSDTI
-475 DVFMIRLDKNIILK
+475 DIFMSRLDENIILK

-500 SNDSKN
+500 NSDSKK

-513 WLGKNSFKEILVSGH
+513 WLGNNNFKEIQISGH

-537 NFSLSEARAEA
+537 NYSLSEARAEA

-559 IKNIFYKGFG
+559 IKNIYYKGFG

-583 RRIEFKVNN
+583 RRIEFKINN
-592 W
+592 

>member
-1 MNKFIIILLF
+1 MTRLLIFLCFFNFISSQSY
-11 FKLLLVNDILSQNT
+11 SQNY

-47 IDLFLKSLRSDH
+47 IDLFLKSLKSDPD
-59 NFCPAIY
+59 FCPAIY
-66 KLGLSYKKKNIFLEY
+66 KLGLSYKRINMFSDY
-81 KNWLLVYKDKM
+81 KNWLLVYNDKL
-92 CQQNKDDVNFYLGEF
+92 CQQNKDDVSYYLGEF
-107 YFLSGNM
+107 YFLSGNI

-121 DSIGDTLKFISLS
+121 DSIDDTLKFISLS
-134 KYRSNINYYINNI
+134 KYRSNINYYINNT
-147 NNQLISYIKNDS
+147 NNQLIYYIKNDS
-159 IDRWYYQY
+159 INRWYYQY
-167 SPHFDENVNKLFFT
+167 SPYFDQNVNKLFFT

-198 LSNNYFTDFKPYI
+198 LSDNNFTDFKPYI

-250 QMIDNLWSRPR
+250 QMKDNLWSKPR
-261 KFDDNINSAFWD
+261 KFDDNVNSAFWD
-273 SQPFMYENKLYFV
+273 SQPFIYDGTLYFV

-294 GRDIYYSVKN
+294 GRDIYYSVIK

-310 KALNFREVN
+310 KALNFKEVN
-319 SEHEEVSPIVN
+319 TKHEEVSPVVN
-330 NAIFY
+330 DAIFY
-335 FSSDRDNSYG
+335 FSSNRDNSYG

-360 GSSVNSNLDETSIFI
+360 GSSVNSYLDETSIFL

-386 IMSNKKSQIIYGK
+386 IMSNKKSQIIYGQI
-399 VSKKYEPLQVNKLVR
+399 SKKYEPLQVNKLVR
-414 TYDQQT
+414 TYDKET
-420 GKEIISDFFIIN
+420 GEEIISDLFIIK

-450 TNSKIIAESNGY
+450 TNSSIIAESKGY

-470 SSDTL
+470 SSDTI
-475 DVFMIRLDKNIILK
+475 DIFMNRLDENIILK

-500 SNDSKN
+500 SSDSKK

-513 WLGKNSFKEILVSGH
+513 WLGNNNFKEIQISGH

-537 NFSLSEARAEA
+537 NYSLSEARAEA

-559 IKNIFYKGFG
+559 IKNIYYKGFG
-569 NSVPI
+569 NSLPI

-583 RRIEFKVNN
+583 RRIEFKINN
-592 W
+592 

>member
-1 MNKFIIILLF
+1 MLTRLLIFLCFFNFISIQSY
-11 FKLLLVNDILSQNT
+11 SQNY

-47 IDLFLKSLRSDH
+47 IDLFLKSLKSDPD
-59 NFCPAIY
+59 FCPAIY
-66 KLGLSYKKKNIFLEY
+66 KLGLSYKKINMFSDY
-81 KNWLLVYKDKM
+81 KNWLLVYNDKL
-92 CQQNKDDVNFYLGEF
+92 CQQNKDDVSYYLGEF
-107 YFLSGNM
+107 YFLSGYI

-121 DSIGDTLKFISLS
+121 DSIDDTLKFISLS
-134 KYRSNINYYINNI
+134 KYRSNINYYINNS

-159 IDRWYYQY
+159 IDSWYYQY
-167 SPHFDENVNKLFFT
+167 SPYFDQNTNKLFFT
-181 VREGGNLFDDE
+181 IREGGNLFDDE

-198 LSNNYFTDFKPYI
+198 LSNNNFTDFKPYI

-250 QMIDNLWSRPR
+250 QMKDNLWSKPR
-261 KFDDNINSAFWD
+261 KFDDNVNSAFWD
-273 SQPFMYENKLYFV
+273 SQPFMYDGTLYFV

-294 GRDIYYSVKN
+294 GRDIYYSVIK

-310 KALNFREVN
+310 KALNFSEVN
-319 SEHEEVSPIVN
+319 TKHEEVSPVVN
-330 NAIFY
+330 DANFY
-335 FSSDRDNSYG
+335 FSSNRDNSYG
-345 GYDIYLLDNNLIFNL
+345 GYDIYLLDNNLILNL
-360 GSSVNSNLDETSIFI
+360 GSSVNSYLDETSIFL
-375 WDDNLLLTVED
+375 WGDNLLLTVED
-386 IMSNKKSQIIYGK
+386 IMSNKKSQIIYGQI
-399 VSKKYEPLQVNKLVR
+399 SKKYEPLQVNKLIK
-414 TYDQQT
+414 TYDKET
-420 GKEIISDFFIIN
+420 GEEIISDLFIIN

-437 RFSNQSKYNEDFY
+437 RFSKQSKYNEDFY
-450 TNSKIIAESNGY
+450 TNSSIIAESKGY
-462 FPSVIEDL
+462 FPSIIEDL
-470 SSDTL
+470 SSDTI
-475 DVFMIRLDKNIILK
+475 DIFMSRLDENIILK

-500 SNDSKN
+500 NSDSKK

-513 WLGKNSFKEILVSGH
+513 WLGNNNFKEIQISGH

-537 NFSLSEARAEA
+537 NYSLSEARAEA

-559 IKNIFYKGFG
+559 IKNIYYKGFG

-574 RPNYDGPEN
+574 RPNYDGIEN
-583 RRIEFKVNN
+583 RRIEFKINN
-592 W
+592 

>member
-1 MNKFIIILLF
+1 MTRLLIFLCFFNFISSQSY
-11 FKLLLVNDILSQNT
+11 SQNY

-47 IDLFLKSLRSDH
+47 IDLFLKSLKSDPD
-59 NFCPAIY
+59 FCPAIY
-66 KLGLSYKKKNIFLEY
+66 KLGLSYKRINMFSDY
-81 KNWLLVYKDKM
+81 KNWLLVYNDKL
-92 CQQNKDDVNFYLGEF
+92 CQQNKDDVSYYLGEF
-107 YFLSGNM
+107 YFLSGNI

-121 DSIGDTLKFISLS
+121 DSIDDTLKFISLS
-134 KYRSNINYYINNI
+134 KYRSNINYYINNT
-147 NNQLISYIKNDS
+147 NKQLIYYIKNDS
-159 IDRWYYQY
+159 INRWYYQY
-167 SPHFDENVNKLFFT
+167 SPYFDQNVNKLFFT

-198 LSNNYFTDFKPYI
+198 LSDNNFTDFKPYI

-250 QMIDNLWSRPR
+250 QMKDNLWSKPR

-273 SQPFMYENKLYFV
+273 SQPFMYDGTLYFV

-294 GRDIYYSVKN
+294 GRDIYYSVIK

-319 SEHEEVSPIVN
+319 TKHEEVSPVVN
-330 NAIFY
+330 DAIFY
-335 FSSDRDNSYG
+335 FSSNRDNSYG

-360 GSSVNSNLDETSIFI
+360 GSSVNSYLDETSIFL

-386 IMSNKKSQIIYGK
+386 IMSNKKSQIIYGQI
-399 VSKKYEPLQVNKLVR
+399 SKKYEPLQVNKLVR
-414 TYDQQT
+414 TYDKET
-420 GKEIISDFFIIN
+420 GEEIISDLFIIK

-437 RFSNQSKYNEDFY
+437 RFSNQSKYNENFY
-450 TNSKIIAESNGY
+450 TNSSIIAESKGY

-470 SSDTL
+470 SSDTI
-475 DVFMIRLDKNIILK
+475 DIFMNRLDENIILK

-500 SNDSKN
+500 SSDSKK

-513 WLGKNSFKEILVSGH
+513 WLGNNNFKEIQISGH

-537 NFSLSEARAEA
+537 NYSLSEARAEA

-559 IKNIFYKGFG
+559 IKNIYYKGFG

-583 RRIEFKVNN
+583 RRIEFKINN
-592 W
+592 

>member
-1 MNKFIIILLF
+1 MLTRLLIFLCFFNFISSQSY
-11 FKLLLVNDILSQNT
+11 SQNY

-47 IDLFLKSLRSDH
+47 IDLFLKSLKSDPD
-59 NFCPAIY
+59 FCPAIY
-66 KLGLSYKKKNIFLEY
+66 KLGLSYKKINMFSDY
-81 KNWLLVYKDKM
+81 KNWLLVYNDKL
-92 CQQNKDDVNFYLGEF
+92 CQQNKDDVSYYLGEF
-107 YFLSGNM
+107 YFLSGNI
-114 SESKKYF
+114 SESKKHF
-121 DSIGDTLKFISLS
+121 DSIDDTLKFISLS
-134 KYRSNINYYINNI
+134 KYRSNINYYINNT
-147 NNQLISYIKNDS
+147 NNQLIYYIKNDS
-159 IDRWYYQY
+159 INRWYYQY
-167 SPHFDENVNKLFFT
+167 SPYFDQNVNKLFFT

-198 LSNNYFTDFKPYI
+198 LSDNNFTDFKPYI

-250 QMIDNLWSRPR
+250 QMKDNLWSKPR

-273 SQPFMYENKLYFV
+273 SQPFMYDGTLYFV

-294 GRDIYYSVKN
+294 GRDIYYSVIK

-319 SEHEEVSPIVN
+319 TKHEEVSPVVN
-330 NAIFY
+330 DAIFY
-335 FSSDRDNSYG
+335 FSSNRDNSYG

-360 GSSVNSNLDETSIFI
+360 GSSVNSYLDETSIFL

-386 IMSNKKSQIIYGK
+386 IMSNKKSQIIYGQI
-399 VSKKYEPLQVNKLVR
+399 SKKYEPIQVNKLVR
-414 TYDQQT
+414 TYDKET
-420 GKEIISDFFIIN
+420 GEEIISDLFIIN

-450 TNSKIIAESNGY
+450 SNSSIIAESKAY

-470 SSDTL
+470 SSDTI
-475 DVFMIRLDKNIILK
+475 DIFMNRLDENIILK

-500 SNDSKN
+500 SSDSKK

-513 WLGKNSFKEILVSGH
+513 WLGNNNFKEIQISGH

-537 NFSLSEARAEA
+537 NYSLSEARAEA

-559 IKNIFYKGFG
+559 IKNIYYKGFG

-583 RRIEFKVNN
+583 RRIEFKINN
-592 W
+592 

>member
-1 MNKFIIILLF
+1 MTRLLIFLCFFNFISSQSY
-11 FKLLLVNDILSQNT
+11 SQNY

-47 IDLFLKSLRSDH
+47 IDLFLKSLKSDPD
-59 NFCPAIY
+59 FCPAIY
-66 KLGLSYKKKNIFLEY
+66 KLGLSYKRINMFSDY
-81 KNWLLVYKDKM
+81 KNWLLVYNDKL
-92 CQQNKDDVNFYLGEF
+92 CQQNKDDVSYYLGEF
-107 YFLSGNM
+107 YFLSGNI

-121 DSIGDTLKFISLS
+121 DSIDDTLKFISLS
-134 KYRSNINYYINNI
+134 KYRSNINYYINNT
-147 NNQLISYIKNDS
+147 NNQLIYYIKNDS
-159 IDRWYYQY
+159 INRWYYQY
-167 SPHFDENVNKLFFT
+167 SPYFDQNVNKLFFT

-198 LSNNYFTDFKPYI
+198 LSDNNFTDFKPYI

-250 QMIDNLWSRPR
+250 QMKDNLWSKPR
-261 KFDDNINSAFWD
+261 KFDDNVNSAFWD
-273 SQPFMYENKLYFV
+273 SQPFMYDGTLYFV

-294 GRDIYYSVKN
+294 GRDIYYSVIK

-319 SEHEEVSPIVN
+319 TKHEEVSPVVN
-330 NAIFY
+330 DAIFY
-335 FSSDRDNSYG
+335 FSSNRDNSYG

-360 GSSVNSNLDETSIFI
+360 GSSVNSYLDETSIFL

-386 IMSNKKSQIIYGK
+386 IMSNKKSQIIYGQI
-399 VSKKYEPLQVNKLVR
+399 SKKYEPLQVNKLVR
-414 TYDQQT
+414 TYDKET
-420 GKEIISDFFIIN
+420 DEEIISDLFIIK

-450 TNSKIIAESNGY
+450 TNSSIIAESKGY

-470 SSDTL
+470 SSDTI
-475 DVFMIRLDKNIILK
+475 DIFMSRLDENIILK

-500 SNDSKN
+500 SSDSKK

-513 WLGKNSFKEILVSGH
+513 WLGNNNFKEIQISGH

-537 NFSLSEARAEA
+537 NYSLSEARAEA

-559 IKNIFYKGFG
+559 IKNIYYKGFG

-583 RRIEFKVNN
+583 RRIEFKINN
-592 W
+592 

>member
-1 MNKFIIILLF
+1 MLTRLLIFLCF
-11 FKLLLVNDILSQNT
+11 FNFLSSQSYSQNY

-47 IDLFLKSLRSDH
+47 IDLFLKSLKSDPD
-59 NFCPAIY
+59 FCPAIY
-66 KLGLSYKKKNIFLEY
+66 KLGLSYKRINMFSDY
-81 KNWLLVYKDKM
+81 KNWLLVYNDKL
-92 CQQNKDDVNFYLGEF
+92 CQQNKDDVSYYLGEF
-107 YFLSGNM
+107 YFLSGNI

-121 DSIGDTLKFISLS
+121 DSIDDTLKFISLS
-134 KYRSNINYYINNI
+134 KYRSNINYYINNT
-147 NNQLISYIKNDS
+147 NNQLIYYIKNDS
-159 IDRWYYQY
+159 INRWYYQY
-167 SPHFDENVNKLFFT
+167 SPYFDQNVNKLFFT

-198 LSNNYFTDFKPYI
+198 LSDNNFTDFKPYI

-250 QMIDNLWSRPR
+250 QMKDNLWSRPR

-273 SQPFMYENKLYFV
+273 SQPFMYDGTLYFV

-294 GRDIYYSVKN
+294 GRDIYYSVIK

-319 SEHEEVSPIVN
+319 TKHEEVSPVVN
-330 NAIFY
+330 DAIFY
-335 FSSDRDNSYG
+335 FSSNRDNSYG

-360 GSSVNSNLDETSIFI
+360 GSSVNSYLDETSIFI
-375 WDDNLLLTVED
+375 WGDNLLLTVED
-386 IMSNKKSQIIYGK
+386 IMSNKKSQIIYGQI
-399 VSKKYEPLQVNKLVR
+399 SKKYEPLQVNKLVR
-414 TYDQQT
+414 TYDKET
-420 GKEIISDFFIIN
+420 GEEIISDLFIIK

-450 TNSKIIAESNGY
+450 TNSSIIAESKGY

-470 SSDTL
+470 SSDTI
-475 DVFMIRLDKNIILK
+475 DIFMSRLDENIILK

-500 SNDSKN
+500 SSDSKK

-513 WLGKNSFKEILVSGH
+513 WLGNNNFKEIQISGH

-537 NFSLSEARAEA
+537 NYSLSEARAEA

-559 IKNIFYKGFG
+559 IKNIYYKGFG

-583 RRIEFKVNN
+583 RRIEFKINN
-592 W
+592 

>member
-1 MNKFIIILLF
+1 MLTRLLIFLCFFNFISSQSY
-11 FKLLLVNDILSQNT
+11 SQNY

-47 IDLFLKSLRSDH
+47 IDLFLKSLKSDPD
-59 NFCPAIY
+59 FCPAIY
-66 KLGLSYKKKNIFLEY
+66 KLGLSYKRINMFSDY
-81 KNWLLVYKDKM
+81 KNWLLVYNDKL
-92 CQQNKDDVNFYLGEF
+92 CQQNKDDVSYYLGEF
-107 YFLSGNM
+107 YFLSGNI

-121 DSIGDTLKFISLS
+121 DSIDDTLKFISLS
-134 KYRSNINYYINNI
+134 KYRSNINYYINNT
-147 NNQLISYIKNDS
+147 NNQLIYYIKNDS
-159 IDRWYYQY
+159 INRWYYQY
-167 SPHFDENVNKLFFT
+167 SPYFDQNVNKLFFT

-198 LSNNYFTDFKPYI
+198 LSDNNFTDFKPYI

-250 QMIDNLWSRPR
+250 QMKDNLWSKPR
-261 KFDDNINSAFWD
+261 KFDDNVNSAFWD
-273 SQPFMYENKLYFV
+273 SQPFMYDGTLYFV

-294 GRDIYYSVKN
+294 GRDIYYSVIK

-310 KALNFREVN
+310 KALNFKEVN
-319 SEHEEVSPIVN
+319 TKHEEVSPVVN
-330 NAIFY
+330 DAIFY
-335 FSSDRDNSYG
+335 FSSNRDNSYG

-360 GSSVNSNLDETSIFI
+360 GSSVNSYLDETSIFI
-375 WDDNLLLTVED
+375 WGDNLLLTVED
-386 IMSNKKSQIIYGK
+386 IMSNKKSQIIYGQI
-399 VSKKYEPLQVNKLVR
+399 SKKYEPLQVNKLVR
-414 TYDQQT
+414 TYDKET
-420 GKEIISDFFIIN
+420 GEEIISDLFIIN

-450 TNSKIIAESNGY
+450 SNSSIIAESKAY

-470 SSDTL
+470 SSDTI
-475 DVFMIRLDKNIILK
+475 DIFMSRLDENIILK

-500 SNDSKN
+500 SSDSKK

-513 WLGKNSFKEILVSGH
+513 WLGNNNFKEIQISGH

-537 NFSLSEARAEA
+537 NYSLSEARAEA

-559 IKNIFYKGFG
+559 IKNIYYKGFG
-569 NSVPI
+569 NSLPI

-583 RRIEFKVNN
+583 RRIEFKINN
-592 W
+592 

>member
-1 MNKFIIILLF
+1 MTRLLIFLCFFNFISIQSY
-11 FKLLLVNDILSQNT
+11 SQNY

-47 IDLFLKSLRSDH
+47 IDLFLKSLKSDPD
-59 NFCPAIY
+59 FCPAIY
-66 KLGLSYKKKNIFLEY
+66 KLGLSYKKINMFSDY
-81 KNWLLVYKDKM
+81 KNWLLVYNDKL
-92 CQQNKDDVNFYLGEF
+92 CQQNKDDVSYYLGEF
-107 YFLSGNM
+107 YFLSGYI

-121 DSIGDTLKFISLS
+121 DSIDDTLKFISLS
-134 KYRSNINYYINNI
+134 KYRSNINYYINNS

-159 IDRWYYQY
+159 IDSWYYQY
-167 SPHFDENVNKLFFT
+167 SPYFDQNANKLFFT

-198 LSNNYFTDFKPYI
+198 LSNNNFTDFKPYI

-250 QMIDNLWSRPR
+250 QMKDNLWSKPR
-261 KFDDNINSAFWD
+261 KFDDNVNSAFWD
-273 SQPFMYENKLYFV
+273 SQPFMYDGTLYFV

-294 GRDIYYSVKN
+294 GRDIYYSVIK

-310 KALNFREVN
+310 KALNFSEVN
-319 SEHEEVSPIVN
+319 TKHEEVSPVVN
-330 NAIFY
+330 DANFY
-335 FSSDRDNSYG
+335 FSSNRDNSYG
-345 GYDIYLLDNNLIFNL
+345 GYDIYLLDNNLILNL
-360 GSSVNSNLDETSIFI
+360 GSSVNSYLDETSIFL
-375 WDDNLLLTVED
+375 WGDNLLLTVED
-386 IMSNKKSQIIYGK
+386 IMSNKKSQIIYGQI
-399 VSKKYEPLQVNKLVR
+399 SKKYEPLQVNKLIR
-414 TYDQQT
+414 TYDKET
-420 GKEIISDFFIIN
+420 GEEIISDLFIIN

-450 TNSKIIAESNGY
+450 TNSSIIAESKGY
-462 FPSVIEDL
+462 FPSIIEDL
-470 SSDTL
+470 SSDTI
-475 DVFMIRLDKNIILK
+475 DIFMSRLDENIILK

-500 SNDSKN
+500 NSDSKK

-513 WLGKNSFKEILVSGH
+513 WLGNNNFKEIQISGH

-537 NFSLSEARAEA
+537 NYSLSEARAEA

-559 IKNIFYKGFG
+559 IKNIYYKGFG

-583 RRIEFKVNN
+583 RRIEFKINN
-592 W
+592 

>member
-1 MNKFIIILLF
+1 MNKCIIILLF
-11 FKLLLVNDILSQNT
+11 LKLLLVNDIFSQNT
-25 KKATK
+25 KKASK
-30 FYKEGNALYSIG
+30 IFKEANALYAVG

-47 IDLFLKSLRSDH
+47 IKLFLKSLKSDP

-66 KLGLSYKKKNIFLEY
+66 KLGLSYKKKNMFSDY
-81 KNWLLVYKDKM
+81 KDWLLVYKDKM

-107 YFLSGNM
+107 YFLSGNI

-134 KYRSNINYYINNI
+134 KFRNNIYYYIKNI
-147 NNQLISYIKNDS
+147 NNQLISFIKNDS

-167 SPHFDENVNKLFFT
+167 SPHFDENTNKLFFT
-181 VREGGNLFDDE
+181 VREDGNLFDDE

-198 LSNNYFTDFKPYI
+198 LSNNNFTDFKPYI

-250 QMIDNLWSRPR
+250 QMKDNLWSRPR

-273 SQPFMYENKLYFV
+273 SQPFIYDGTLYFV

-294 GRDIYYSVKN
+294 GRDIYYSVLK

-310 KALNFREVN
+310 KALNFKEVN
-319 SEHEEVSPIVN
+319 TKHEEVSPVVN
-330 NAIFY
+330 DAIFY
-335 FSSDRDNSYG
+335 FSSDRGNSYG
-345 GYDIYLLDNNLIFNL
+345 GYDIYLLDNNFIYNL
-360 GSSVNSNLDETSIFI
+360 GSSVNSYLDETSIFI
-375 WDDNLLLTVED
+375 WDNNLLLTVED
-386 IMSNKKSQIIYGK
+386 IMSNKKSQIIYGQIL
-399 VSKKYEPLQVNKLVR
+399 KKYEPLQVNKLVR
-414 TYDQQT
+414 TYDKET
-420 GKEIISDFFIIN
+420 GKEIISDLFIIN

-450 TNSKIIAESNGY
+450 TNSTIIAESRGY

-475 DVFMIRLDKNIILK
+475 DVFMNRLDENIILK

-500 SNDSKN
+500 SSDSKK

-513 WLGKNSFKEILVSGH
+513 WLGNNSFREIQVSGH

-537 NFSLSEARAEA
+537 NYSLSEARAEA

-559 IKNIFYKGFG
+559 IKNIFHRGFG

-583 RRIEFKVNN
+583 RRIEFKINN
-592 W
+592 

>member
-1 MNKFIIILLF
+1 MLTRLLIFLCFFNFISIQSY
-11 FKLLLVNDILSQNT
+11 SQNY

-30 FYKEGNALYSIG
+30 FYKEGNVLYSIG

-47 IDLFLKSLRSDH
+47 IDLFLKSLKSDPD
-59 NFCPAIY
+59 FCPAIY
-66 KLGLSYKKKNIFLEY
+66 KLGLSYKKINMFSDY
-81 KNWLLVYKDKM
+81 KNWLLVYNDKL
-92 CQQNKDDVNFYLGEF
+92 CQQNKDDVSYYLGEF
-107 YFLSGNM
+107 YFLSGYI

-121 DSIGDTLKFISLS
+121 DSIDDTLKFISLS
-134 KYRSNINYYINNI
+134 KYRSNINYYINNS

-159 IDRWYYQY
+159 IDSWYYQY
-167 SPHFDENVNKLFFT
+167 SPYFDQNTNKLFFT

-198 LSNNYFTDFKPYI
+198 LSNNNFTDFKPYI

-250 QMIDNLWSRPR
+250 QMKDNLWSKPR
-261 KFDDNINSAFWD
+261 KFDDNVNSAFWD
-273 SQPFMYENKLYFV
+273 SQPFMYDGTLYFV

-294 GRDIYYSVKN
+294 GRDIYYSVIK

-310 KALNFREVN
+310 KALNFSEVN
-319 SEHEEVSPIVN
+319 TKHEEVSPVVN
-330 NAIFY
+330 DANFY
-335 FSSDRDNSYG
+335 FSSNRDNSYG

-360 GSSVNSNLDETSIFI
+360 GSSVNSYLDETSIFL
-375 WDDNLLLTVED
+375 WGDNLLLTVED
-386 IMSNKKSQIIYGK
+386 IMSNKKSQIIYGQI
-399 VSKKYEPLQVNKLVR
+399 SKKYEPLQVNKLIR
-414 TYDQQT
+414 TYDKET
-420 GKEIISDFFIIN
+420 GEEIISDLFIIN

-450 TNSKIIAESNGY
+450 TNSSIIAESKGY
-462 FPSVIEDL
+462 FPSIIEDL
-470 SSDTL
+470 SSDTI
-475 DVFMIRLDKNIILK
+475 DIFMSRLDENIILK

-500 SNDSKN
+500 NSDSKK

-513 WLGKNSFKEILVSGH
+513 WLGNNNFKEIQISGH

-537 NFSLSEARAEA
+537 NYSLSEARAEA

-559 IKNIFYKGFG
+559 IKNIYYKGFG

-583 RRIEFKVNN
+583 RRIEFKINN
-592 W
+592 

>member
-1 MNKFIIILLF
+1 MLTRLLIFLCF
-11 FKLLLVNDILSQNT
+11 FNFFSSQSYSQNY

-47 IDLFLKSLRSDH
+47 IDLFLKSLKSDPD
-59 NFCPAIY
+59 FCPAIY
-66 KLGLSYKKKNIFLEY
+66 KLGLSYKRINMFSDY
-81 KNWLLVYKDKM
+81 KNWLLVYNDKL
-92 CQQNKDDVNFYLGEF
+92 CQQNKDDVSYYLGEF
-107 YFLSGNM
+107 YFLSGNI

-121 DSIGDTLKFISLS
+121 DSIDDTLKFISLS
-134 KYRSNINYYINNI
+134 KYRNNINYYINNK
-147 NNQLISYIKNDS
+147 NNQLIYYIKNDS

-198 LSNNYFTDFKPYI
+198 LSNNNFTDFKPYI
-211 TLNSENNEGT
+211 SLNSENNEGT

-250 QMIDNLWSRPR
+250 QMKDNLWSKPR

-273 SQPFMYENKLYFV
+273 SQPFMYDGTLYFV

-294 GRDIYYSVKN
+294 GRDIYYSVIK

-319 SEHEEVSPIVN
+319 TKHEEVSPVVN
-330 NAIFY
+330 DAIFY
-335 FSSDRDNSYG
+335 FSSNRDNSYG

-360 GSSVNSNLDETSIFI
+360 GSSVNSYLDETSIFL

-386 IMSNKKSQIIYGK
+386 IMSNKKSQIIYGQI
-399 VSKKYEPLQVNKLVR
+399 SEKYEPLQVNKLVR
-414 TYDQQT
+414 TYDKET
-420 GKEIISDFFIIN
+420 GEEIISDLFIIN

-450 TNSKIIAESNGY
+450 TNSSIIAESKGY

-470 SSDTL
+470 SSDTI
-475 DVFMIRLDKNIILK
+475 DIFMSRLDENIILK

-500 SNDSKN
+500 SSDSKK

-513 WLGKNSFKEILVSGH
+513 WLGNNNFKEIQISGH

-537 NFSLSEARAEA
+537 NYSLSEARAEA

-559 IKNIFYKGFG
+559 IKNIYYKGFG
-569 NSVPI
+569 NSLPI

-583 RRIEFKVNN
+583 RRIEFKINN
-592 W
+592 

>member
-1 MNKFIIILLF
+1 MLTRLLIFLCFFNFISSQSY
-11 FKLLLVNDILSQNT
+11 SQNY

-47 IDLFLKSLRSDH
+47 IDLFLKSLKSDPD
-59 NFCPAIY
+59 FCPAIY
-66 KLGLSYKKKNIFLEY
+66 KLGLSYKRINMFSDY
-81 KNWLLVYKDKM
+81 KNWLLVYNDKL
-92 CQQNKDDVNFYLGEF
+92 CQQNKDDVSYYLGEF
-107 YFLSGNM
+107 YFLSGNI

-121 DSIGDTLKFISLS
+121 DSIDDTLKFISLS
-134 KYRSNINYYINNI
+134 KYRSNINYYINNT
-147 NNQLISYIKNDS
+147 NNQLIYYIKNDS
-159 IDRWYYQY
+159 INRWYYQY
-167 SPHFDENVNKLFFT
+167 SPYFDQNVNKLFFT

-198 LSNNYFTDFKPYI
+198 LSDNNFTDFKPYI

-250 QMIDNLWSRPR
+250 QMKDNLWSKPR
-261 KFDDNINSAFWD
+261 KFDDNVNSAFWD
-273 SQPFMYENKLYFV
+273 SQPFMYDGTLYFV

-294 GRDIYYSVKN
+294 GRDIYYSVIK

-319 SEHEEVSPIVN
+319 TKHEEVSPVVN
-330 NAIFY
+330 DAIFY
-335 FSSDRDNSYG
+335 FSSNRDNSYG

-360 GSSVNSNLDETSIFI
+360 GSSVNSYLDETSIFL

-386 IMSNKKSQIIYGK
+386 IMSNKKSQIIYGQI
-399 VSKKYEPLQVNKLVR
+399 SKKYEPIQVNKLVR
-414 TYDQQT
+414 TYDKET
-420 GKEIISDFFIIN
+420 DEEIISDLFIIK

-450 TNSKIIAESNGY
+450 TNSSIIAESKGY

-470 SSDTL
+470 SSDTI
-475 DVFMIRLDKNIILK
+475 DIFMNRLDENIILK

-500 SNDSKN
+500 SSDSKK

-513 WLGKNSFKEILVSGH
+513 WLGNNNFKEIQISGH

-537 NFSLSEARAEA
+537 NYSLSEARAEA

-559 IKNIFYKGFG
+559 IKNIYYKGFG

-583 RRIEFKVNN
+583 RRIEFKINN
-592 W
+592 

>member
-1 MNKFIIILLF
+1 MTRLLIFLCF
-11 FKLLLVNDILSQNT
+11 FNFLSSQSYSQNY

-47 IDLFLKSLRSDH
+47 IDLFLKSLKSDPD
-59 NFCPAIY
+59 FCPAIY
-66 KLGLSYKKKNIFLEY
+66 KLGLSYKRINMFSDY
-81 KNWLLVYKDKM
+81 KNWLLVYNDKL
-92 CQQNKDDVNFYLGEF
+92 CQQNKDDVSYYLGEF
-107 YFLSGNM
+107 YFLSGNI

-121 DSIGDTLKFISLS
+121 DSIDDTLKFISLS
-134 KYRSNINYYINNI
+134 KYRSNINYYINNT
-147 NNQLISYIKNDS
+147 NNQLIYYIKNDS
-159 IDRWYYQY
+159 INRWYYQY
-167 SPHFDENVNKLFFT
+167 SPYFDQNVNKLFFT

-198 LSNNYFTDFKPYI
+198 LSDNNFTDFKPYI

-250 QMIDNLWSRPR
+250 QMKDNLWSKPR
-261 KFDDNINSAFWD
+261 KFDDNVNSAFWD
-273 SQPFMYENKLYFV
+273 SQPFMYDGTLYFV

-294 GRDIYYSVKN
+294 GRDIYYSVIK

-310 KALNFREVN
+310 KALNFKEVN
-319 SEHEEVSPIVN
+319 TKHEEVSPVVN
-330 NAIFY
+330 DAIFY
-335 FSSDRDNSYG
+335 FSSNRDNSYG

-360 GSSVNSNLDETSIFI
+360 GSSVNSYLDETSIFI
-375 WDDNLLLTVED
+375 WGDNLLLTVED
-386 IMSNKKSQIIYGK
+386 IMSNKKSQIIYGQI
-399 VSKKYEPLQVNKLVR
+399 SKKYEPLQVNKLVR
-414 TYDQQT
+414 TYDKET
-420 GKEIISDFFIIN
+420 GEEIISDLFIIK
-432 DGERK
+432 DEERK

-450 TNSKIIAESNGY
+450 TNSSIIAESKGY

-470 SSDTL
+470 SSDTI
-475 DVFMIRLDKNIILK
+475 DIFMNRLDENIILK

-500 SNDSKN
+500 SSDSKK

-513 WLGKNSFKEILVSGH
+513 WLGNNNFKEIQISGH

-537 NFSLSEARAEA
+537 NYSLSEARAEA

-559 IKNIFYKGFG
+559 IKNIYYKGFG
-569 NSVPI
+569 NSLPI

-583 RRIEFKVNN
+583 RRIEFKINN
-592 W
+592 

>member
-1 MNKFIIILLF
+1 MTRLLIFLCF
-11 FKLLLVNDILSQNT
+11 FNFLSSQSYSQNY

-47 IDLFLKSLRSDH
+47 IDLFLKSLKSDPD
-59 NFCPAIY
+59 FCPAIY
-66 KLGLSYKKKNIFLEY
+66 KLGLSYKRINMFSDY
-81 KNWLLVYKDKM
+81 KNWLLVYNDKL
-92 CQQNKDDVNFYLGEF
+92 CQQNKDDVSYYLGEF
-107 YFLSGNM
+107 YFLSGNI

-121 DSIGDTLKFISLS
+121 DSIDDTLKFISLS
-134 KYRSNINYYINNI
+134 KYRSNINYYINNT

-159 IDRWYYQY
+159 IDSWYYQY
-167 SPHFDENVNKLFFT
+167 SPHFDHNAKKLFFT

-198 LSNNYFTDFKPYI
+198 LSNNNFTDFKPYI
-211 TLNSENNEGT
+211 SLNSENNEGT

-250 QMIDNLWSRPR
+250 QMKDNLWSKPR

-273 SQPFMYENKLYFV
+273 SQPFMYDGTLYFV

-294 GRDIYYSVKN
+294 GRDIYYSVIK

-310 KALNFREVN
+310 KALNFKEVN
-319 SEHEEVSPIVN
+319 TKHEEVSPVVN
-330 NAIFY
+330 DAIFY
-335 FSSDRDNSYG
+335 FSSNRDNSYG

-360 GSSVNSNLDETSIFI
+360 GSSVNSYLDETSIFL
-375 WDDNLLLTVED
+375 WDDNLLLTIED
-386 IMSNKKSQIIYGK
+386 IMSNKKSQIIYGQI
-399 VSKKYEPLQVNKLVR
+399 SEKYEPLQVNKLVR
-414 TYDQQT
+414 TYDKET
-420 GKEIISDFFIIN
+420 GEEIISDLFIIN

-450 TNSKIIAESNGY
+450 TNSSIIAESKGY

-470 SSDTL
+470 SSDTIDL
-475 DVFMIRLDKNIILK
+475 FMNRLGENIILK

-500 SNDSKN
+500 SSDSKK

-513 WLGKNSFKEILVSGH
+513 WLGNNNFKEIQISGH

-537 NFSLSEARAEA
+537 NYSLSEARAEA

-559 IKNIFYKGFG
+559 IKNIYYKGFG

-574 RPNYDGPEN
+574 RPNYYGPEN
-583 RRIEFKVNN
+583 RRIEFKINN
-592 W
+592 

>member
-1 MNKFIIILLF
+1 MLTRLLIFLCFFNFISSQSY
-11 FKLLLVNDILSQNT
+11 SQNY

-47 IDLFLKSLRSDH
+47 IDLFLKSLKSDPD
-59 NFCPAIY
+59 FCPAIY
-66 KLGLSYKKKNIFLEY
+66 KLGLSYKKINMFSDY
-81 KNWLLVYKDKM
+81 KNWLLVYNDKL
-92 CQQNKDDVNFYLGEF
+92 CQQNKDDVSYYLGEF
-107 YFLSGNM
+107 YFLSGNI
-114 SESKKYF
+114 SESKKHF
-121 DSIGDTLKFISLS
+121 DSIDDTLKFISLS
-134 KYRSNINYYINNI
+134 KYRSNINYYINNT
-147 NNQLISYIKNDS
+147 NNQLIYYIKNDS
-159 IDRWYYQY
+159 INRWYYQY
-167 SPHFDENVNKLFFT
+167 SPYFDQNVNKLFFT

-198 LSNNYFTDFKPYI
+198 LSNNNFTDFKPYI

-250 QMIDNLWSRPR
+250 QMKDNLWSKPR
-261 KFDDNINSAFWD
+261 KFDDNVNSAFWD
-273 SQPFMYENKLYFV
+273 SQPFMYDGTLYFV

-294 GRDIYYSVKN
+294 GRDIYYSVIK

-310 KALNFREVN
+310 KALNFKEVN
-319 SEHEEVSPIVN
+319 TKHEEVSPVVN
-330 NAIFY
+330 DAIFY
-335 FSSDRDNSYG
+335 FSSNRDNSYG

-360 GSSVNSNLDETSIFI
+360 GSSVNSYLDETSIFL

-386 IMSNKKSQIIYGK
+386 IMSNKKSQIIYGQI
-399 VSKKYEPLQVNKLVR
+399 SKKYEPLQVNKLVR
-414 TYDQQT
+414 TYDKET
-420 GKEIISDFFIIN
+420 GEEIISDLFIIK

-450 TNSKIIAESNGY
+450 TNSSIIAESKGY

-470 SSDTL
+470 SSDTI
-475 DVFMIRLDKNIILK
+475 DIFMSRLDENIILK

-500 SNDSKN
+500 SSDSKK

-513 WLGKNSFKEILVSGH
+513 WLGNNNFKEIQISGH

-537 NFSLSEARAEA
+537 NYSLSEARAEA

-559 IKNIFYKGFG
+559 IKNIYYKGFG

-583 RRIEFKVNN
+583 RRIEFKINN
-592 W
+592 

>member
-1 MNKFIIILLF
+1 MTRLLIFLCFFIFISSQSY
-11 FKLLLVNDILSQNT
+11 SQNY

-47 IDLFLKSLRSDH
+47 IDLFLKSLKSDPD
-59 NFCPAIY
+59 FCPAIY
-66 KLGLSYKKKNIFLEY
+66 KLGLSYKKINMFSDY
-81 KNWLLVYKDKM
+81 KNWLLVYNDKL
-92 CQQNKDDVNFYLGEF
+92 CQQNKDDVSYYLGEF
-107 YFLSGNM
+107 YFLSGNI

-121 DSIGDTLKFISLS
+121 DSIDDTLKFISLS
-134 KYRSNINYYINNI
+134 KYRSNINYYINNT
-147 NNQLISYIKNDS
+147 NNQSISYIKNDS
-159 IDRWYYQY
+159 IDSWYYQY
-167 SPHFDENVNKLFFT
+167 SPYFDQNTNKLFFT

-198 LSNNYFTDFKPYI
+198 LSNNNFTDFKPYI

-239 FKNNSCDIYYS
+239 FKNNSCDIYFS
-250 QMIDNLWSRPR
+250 QMKDNLWSKPR
-261 KFDDNINSAFWD
+261 KFDDNVNSAFWD
-273 SQPFMYENKLYFV
+273 SQPFMYDGTLYFV

-294 GRDIYYSVKN
+294 GRDIYYSVIK

-319 SEHEEVSPIVN
+319 TKHEEVSPVVN
-330 NAIFY
+330 DAIFY
-335 FSSDRDNSYG
+335 FSSNRDNSYG

-360 GSSVNSNLDETSIFI
+360 GSSINSYLDETSIFL
-375 WDDNLLLTVED
+375 WGDNLLLTVED
-386 IMSNKKSQIIYGK
+386 IMSNKKSQIIYGQI
-399 VSKKYEPLQVNKLVR
+399 SKKYEPIQVNKLVR
-414 TYDQQT
+414 TYDKET
-420 GKEIISDFFIIN
+420 GEEIISDLFIIN

-437 RFSNQSKYNEDFY
+437 RFSNQSKYNEGFY
-450 TNSKIIAESNGY
+450 TNSSIIAESKGY

-470 SSDTL
+470 SSDTI
-475 DVFMIRLDKNIILK
+475 DIFMNRLDENIILK

-500 SNDSKN
+500 SSDSKK

-513 WLGKNSFKEILVSGH
+513 WLGNNNFKEIQISGH
-528 ADNVGSDEY
+528 ADNFGSDEY
-537 NFSLSEARAEA
+537 NYSLSEARAEA

-559 IKNIFYKGFG
+559 IKNIYYKGFG
-569 NSVPI
+569 NSVPL

-583 RRIEFKVNN
+583 RRIEFKINN
-592 W
+592 

>member
-1 MNKFIIILLF
+1 MLTRLLIFLCF
-11 FKLLLVNDILSQNT
+11 FNFLSSQSYSQNY

-47 IDLFLKSLRSDH
+47 IDLFLKSLKSDPD
-59 NFCPAIY
+59 FCPAIY
-66 KLGLSYKKKNIFLEY
+66 KLGLSYKKINMFSDY
-81 KNWLLVYKDKM
+81 KNWLLVFKDKL
-92 CQQNKDDVNFYLGEF
+92 CQQNKDDVSYYLGEF
-107 YFLSGNM
+107 YFLSGNIL
-114 SESKKYF
+114 ESKKYF
-121 DSIGDTLKFISLS
+121 DSIDDTLKFISLS
-134 KYRSNINYYINNI
+134 KYRSNINYYINNK
-147 NNQLISYIKNDS
+147 NNELISFIKNDS

-167 SPHFDENVNKLFFT
+167 SPHFDENKNKLFFT

-198 LSNNYFTDFKPYI
+198 LSNNNFTDFKPYI
-211 TLNSENNEGT
+211 TLNSDNNEGT

-239 FKNNSCDIYYS
+239 FKKNSCDIYYS
-250 QMIDNLWSRPR
+250 QIKDNLWSRPR
-261 KFDDNINSAFWD
+261 KFDDNVNSSFWD
-273 SQPFMYENKLYFV
+273 SQPFLYDGKLYFV

-294 GRDIYYSVKN
+294 GRDIYYSVIK

-310 KALNFREVN
+310 KALNFRRVN
-319 SEHEEVSPIVN
+319 SKHEEVSPVVKD
-330 NAIFY
+330 AIFY
-335 FSSDRDNSYG
+335 FSSNRDNSYG
-345 GYDIYLLDNNLIFNL
+345 GYDIYLLDNNLIYNL
-360 GSSVNSNLDETSIFI
+360 GSSVNSYLDETSIFL

-386 IMSNKKSQIIYGK
+386 IMSGKKSQIISGQ
-399 VSKKYEPLQVNKLVR
+399 VSKKYEPLRVNKLVR
-414 TYDQQT
+414 TYDQVT
-420 GKEIISDFFIIN
+420 GREIISDIFIIN

-437 RFSNQSKYNEDFY
+437 RFSNQSKYNDDFY
-450 TNSKIIAESNGY
+450 TSSLIIAESMGY
-462 FPSVIEDL
+462 FPSVIENM
-470 SSDTL
+470 SRDTI
-475 DVFMIRLDKNIILK
+475 DVFMNRLDENIILR

-500 SNDSKN
+500 SSDSKK

-513 WLGKNSFKEILVSGH
+513 WLGNNNFKEIQVSGH

-583 RRIEFKVNN
+583 RRIEFKINN
-592 W
+592 

>member
-1 MNKFIIILLF
+1 MLTRLLIFLCF
-11 FKLLLVNDILSQNT
+11 FNFLSSQSYSQNY

-47 IDLFLKSLRSDH
+47 IDLFLKSLKSDPD
-59 NFCPAIY
+59 FCPAIY
-66 KLGLSYKKKNIFLEY
+66 KLGLSYKRINMFSDY
-81 KNWLLVYKDKM
+81 KNWLLVYNDKL
-92 CQQNKDDVNFYLGEF
+92 CQQNKDDVSYYLGEF
-107 YFLSGNM
+107 YFLSGNI

-121 DSIGDTLKFISLS
+121 DSIDDTLKFISLS
-134 KYRSNINYYINNI
+134 KYRSNINYYINNT
-147 NNQLISYIKNDS
+147 NNQLIYYIKNDS
-159 IDRWYYQY
+159 INRWYYQY
-167 SPHFDENVNKLFFT
+167 SPYFDQNVNKLFFT

-198 LSNNYFTDFKPYI
+198 LSDNNFTDFKPYI

-250 QMIDNLWSRPR
+250 QMKDNLWSKPR
-261 KFDDNINSAFWD
+261 KFDDNVNSAFWD
-273 SQPFMYENKLYFV
+273 SQPFMYDGTLYFV

-294 GRDIYYSVKN
+294 GRDIYYSVIK

-319 SEHEEVSPIVN
+319 TKHEEVSPVVN
-330 NAIFY
+330 DAIFY
-335 FSSDRDNSYG
+335 FSSNRDNSYG

-360 GSSVNSNLDETSIFI
+360 GSSVNSYLDETSIFL

-386 IMSNKKSQIIYGK
+386 IMSNKKSQIIYGQI
-399 VSKKYEPLQVNKLVR
+399 SKKYEPLQVNKLVR
-414 TYDQQT
+414 TYDKET
-420 GKEIISDFFIIN
+420 GEEIISDLFIIK

-450 TNSKIIAESNGY
+450 TNSSIIAESKGY

-470 SSDTL
+470 SSDTI
-475 DVFMIRLDKNIILK
+475 DIFMSRLDENIILK

-500 SNDSKN
+500 SSDSKK

-513 WLGKNSFKEILVSGH
+513 WLGNNNFKEIQISGH

-537 NFSLSEARAEA
+537 NYSLSEARAEA

-559 IKNIFYKGFG
+559 IKNIYYKGFG
-569 NSVPI
+569 NSLPI

-583 RRIEFKVNN
+583 RRIEFKINN
-592 W
+592 

>member
-1 MNKFIIILLF
+1 MTRLLIFLCFFNFISSQSY
-11 FKLLLVNDILSQNT
+11 SQNY

-47 IDLFLKSLRSDH
+47 IDLFLKSLKSDPD
-59 NFCPAIY
+59 FCPAIY
-66 KLGLSYKKKNIFLEY
+66 KLGLSYKRINMFSDY
-81 KNWLLVYKDKM
+81 KNWLLVYNDKL
-92 CQQNKDDVNFYLGEF
+92 CQQNKDDVSYYLGEF
-107 YFLSGNM
+107 YFLSGNI

-121 DSIGDTLKFISLS
+121 DSIEDTLKFISLS
-134 KYRSNINYYINNI
+134 KYRSNINYYINNT
-147 NNQLISYIKNDS
+147 NNQLIYYIKNDS
-159 IDRWYYQY
+159 INRWYYQY
-167 SPHFDENVNKLFFT
+167 SPYFDQNVNKLFFT

-198 LSNNYFTDFKPYI
+198 LSDNNFTDFKPYI

-250 QMIDNLWSRPR
+250 QMKDNLWSKPR
-261 KFDDNINSAFWD
+261 KFDDNVNSAFWD
-273 SQPFMYENKLYFV
+273 SQPFMYDGTLYFV

-294 GRDIYYSVKN
+294 GRDIYYSVIK

-319 SEHEEVSPIVN
+319 TKHEEVSPVVN
-330 NAIFY
+330 DAIFY
-335 FSSDRDNSYG
+335 FSSNRDNSYG

-360 GSSVNSNLDETSIFI
+360 GSSVNSYLDETSIFL

-386 IMSNKKSQIIYGK
+386 IMSNKKSQIIYGQI
-399 VSKKYEPLQVNKLVR
+399 SKKYEPLQVNKLVR
-414 TYDQQT
+414 TYDKET
-420 GKEIISDFFIIN
+420 DEEIISDLFIIK

-450 TNSKIIAESNGY
+450 TNSSIIAESKGY

-470 SSDTL
+470 SSDTI
-475 DVFMIRLDKNIILK
+475 DIFMNRLDENIILK

-500 SNDSKN
+500 SSDSKK

-513 WLGKNSFKEILVSGH
+513 WLGNNNFKEIQISGH

-537 NFSLSEARAEA
+537 NYSLSEARAEA

-559 IKNIFYKGFG
+559 IKNIYYKGFG

-583 RRIEFKVNN
+583 RRIEFKINN
-592 W
+592 

>member
-1 MNKFIIILLF
+1 MLTRLLIFLCF
-11 FKLLLVNDILSQNT
+11 FNFLSSQSYSQNY

-47 IDLFLKSLRSDH
+47 IDLFLKSLKSDPD
-59 NFCPAIY
+59 FCPAIY
-66 KLGLSYKKKNIFLEY
+66 KLGLSYKRINMFSDY
-81 KNWLLVYKDKM
+81 KNWLLVYNDKL
-92 CQQNKDDVNFYLGEF
+92 CQQNKDDVSYYLGEF
-107 YFLSGNM
+107 YFLSGNI

-121 DSIGDTLKFISLS
+121 DSIDDTLKFISLS
-134 KYRSNINYYINNI
+134 KYRSNINCYINNT
-147 NNQLISYIKNDS
+147 NKQLIYYIKNDS
-159 IDRWYYQY
+159 INRWYYQY
-167 SPHFDENVNKLFFT
+167 SPYFDQNVNKLFFT

-198 LSNNYFTDFKPYI
+198 LSDNNFTDFKPYI

-250 QMIDNLWSRPR
+250 QMKDNLWSKPR
-261 KFDDNINSAFWD
+261 KFDDNVNSAFWD
-273 SQPFMYENKLYFV
+273 SQPFMYDGTLYFV

-294 GRDIYYSVKN
+294 GRDIYYSVIK

-310 KALNFREVN
+310 KALNFKEVN
-319 SEHEEVSPIVN
+319 TKHEEVSPVVN
-330 NAIFY
+330 DAIFY
-335 FSSDRDNSYG
+335 FSSNRDNSFG

-360 GSSVNSNLDETSIFI
+360 GSSVNSYLDETSIFL

-386 IMSNKKSQIIYGK
+386 IMSNKKSQIIYGQI
-399 VSKKYEPLQVNKLVR
+399 SKKYEPLQVNKLVR
-414 TYDQQT
+414 TYDKET
-420 GKEIISDFFIIN
+420 GEEIISDLFIIK

-450 TNSKIIAESNGY
+450 TNSSIIAESKGY

-470 SSDTL
+470 SSDTI
-475 DVFMIRLDKNIILK
+475 DIFMNRLNENIILK

-500 SNDSKN
+500 SSDSKK

-513 WLGKNSFKEILVSGH
+513 WLGNNNFKEIQISGH

-537 NFSLSEARAEA
+537 NYSLSEARAEA

-559 IKNIFYKGFG
+559 IKNIYYKGFG

-583 RRIEFKVNN
+583 RRIEFKINN
-592 W
+592 